1 MKKKIIIIGGDSFI
15 AKKLISFF
23 KKKKIDF
30 LATSKKKKKFFI
42 YFNLKF
48 QRNFFIKNN
57 AEFVIFCAGI
67 TDINYCQKNKLLTK
81 KINVDYTR
89 LFLDKCIKRNM
100 HIIYFSTD
108 RIYKSRNFDNKLTE
122 YAKHK
127 ITIEKFLKRKAKFY
141 TIFRLGKI
149 IHSKMGLYEKWRK
162 QLSNKLKIQVLNNYF
177 YHNTNVNKLIN
188 SIYFTIKKNNH
199 LKIINLYNKK
209 PSSYFNLAQNF
220 LKETGYNKKF
230 LQKTNFI
237 TNN

>member
-122 YAKHK
+122 YAKQK

-162 QLSNKLKIQVLNNYF
+162 QLSNKLK
-177 YHNTNVNKLIN
+177 K
-188 SIYFTIKKNNH
+188 KKNNH